1 MRRRKAD
8 LAARVNGDLR
18 VEFTGT
24 GLTSYAGLELLLR
37 YLRTSKLNDAIRRH
51 LGSLRFGGDF
61 GVVSMLRLLVGL
73 VIVGGRRL
81 EHVGYLKGDP
91 LVHRFAGLAHLPSAR
106 TVSRWLKNFRVAS
119 VKQLQRLNAEL
130 IAPIVRGLPLKT
142 LTVDVDGTV
151 ISTGMQV
158 ERAFRGYNPH
168 HRKVPSYYPISAYLA
183 ETGHVLRVQNRSGN
197 IDDGKAS
204 LGFLRDLFRQV
215 SDTLGGGY
223 RLVFRMD
230 GAFFKRSVI
239 ELLGRHGAGYA
250 IKVPFYRWL
259 DLQSRIRERRR
270 WERVHADVEYFEQV
284 FTASPWGIPLHVV
297 IYRKRVSHPTRKNYQ
312 LDLFDPDDGTFE
324 YSAVATNLDLT
335 ARSLWWFL
343 CGRGLHEKVLGQ
355 LKSGLALAT
364 VPTNHYGANS
374 AWQQI
379 VTLAHNLLANFQIE
393 TGTARKARTRKRTG
407 LYLLRAPQ
415 TLRFELFH
423 RAGEIVHP
431 KGTTVLRLPNNA
443 AVKNV
448 FLRIAARL
456 AGGA

>member
-1 MRRRKAD
+1 VRRRKAD
-8 LAARVNGDLR
+8 LTARVNGDLR

-37 YLRTSKLNDAIRRH
+37 YLRGAKWNEAIRRH
-51 LGSLRFGGDF
+51 LGALHLSGDF
-61 GVVSMLRLLVGL
+61 GVVAMLRLLMGL

-81 EHVGYLKGDP
+81 EHVGHLQGDP

-106 TVSRWLKNFRVAS
+106 TVSRWLKTFRVAS
-119 VKQLQRLNAEL
+119 VRQLQRLNAEL
-130 IAPIVRGLPLKT
+130 IAPIVRSLPLKA

-151 ISTGMQV
+151 ISTGLQV

-168 HRKVPSYYPISAYLA
+168 RRRVPSYYPISAFLA
-183 ETGHVLRVQNRSGN
+183 ETGHLLRVQNRSGN
-197 IDDGKAS
+197 IDDGTAS
-204 LGFLRDLFRQV
+204 LGFLRDLFGQV
-215 SDTLGGGY
+215 TATLGGGY
-223 RLVFRMD
+223 RLTFRMD

-239 ELLGRHGAGYA
+239 ELLKRRGAGYA

-259 DLQSRIRERRR
+259 DLQSRIRENRR
-270 WERVHADVEYFEQV
+270 WERVHADVECFEQEV
-284 FTASPWGIPLHVV
+284 PASPWGFPLHVV
-297 IYRKRVSHPTRKNYQ
+297 IYRKRVFHRTRKNYQ

-324 YSAVATNLDLT
+324 YSAVVTNLDRT
-335 ARSLWWFL
+335 ARNLWWFM
-343 CGRGLHEKVLGQ
+343 CGRGMHEKVLGQ
-355 LKSGLALAT
+355 LKSGLAFAT

-393 TGTARKARTRKRTG
+393 TGTARKTPSRKKTG
-407 LYLLRAPQ
+407 LYLLRSPQ

-431 KGTTVLRLPNNA
+431 NGTTVLRLPGNPVIRNA
-443 AVKNV
+443 
-448 FLRIAARL
+448 FLRIARQL
-456 AGGA
+456 AGGT